1 MLGGCEYGQKGI
13 RPRKQA
19 LHSGERDRIS
29 LDQELKPQDSLI
41 DFFNNDSYF
50 GNKLGLRACTA
61 NGSVVGRNGGTATQ
75 QLPSKDTGHV
85 TPGQRLKQSDNSDGK
100 LLAPLFE
107 FFCLIGGLLHP
118 SMSQW
123 ANESMDQ
130 FPGSCCQF
138 SVRNASM
145 GSSFAA
151 LLAG

>member
-29 LDQELKPQDSLI
+29 LDQELKPQDALI

-75 QLPSKDTGHV
+75 QLPSKDTGHG
-85 TPGQRLKQSDNSDGK
+85 PRHSWA
-100 LLAPLFE
+100 APE
-107 FFCLIGGLLHP
+107 TI
-118 SMSQW
+118 
-123 ANESMDQ
+123 
-130 FPGSCCQF
+130 
-138 SVRNASM
+138 
-145 GSSFAA
+145 
-151 LLAG
+151 